1 MTKLKEVGGNRV
13 AASALEGSAAKKDTG
28 RAYCNTCPSGAGGLR
43 PIRYAEMEAGKVLI
57 AEAAKRAADTKKEL
71 EKEQKSE
78 DKKRD
83 RDVRDTPKLS
93 KQSRWF
99 GIEGKIL
106 KESDGKWVLEM
117 EGERW
122 EAFLNWT
129 FAGDTDISRQLRELS
144 QLYLALL
151 EAVLTY
157 TTGEEQ
163 AVQISRLD
171 AVLAEKLNLLLETNL
186 KDLME
191 LLWQAGQT
199 DTMES
204 VKSSVY
210 KQVTGKTISLR
221 EANHFFARGKMNASG
236 GSRFFMPVS
245 ATTGREVKGITRRAD
260 NARTY
265 TSAKAGVSLSEEG
278 ILYKPSGGG
287 NVKINQ
293 EFDLHRKS
301 GELQISQRTA
311 VLNSSDRGNLFFSG
325 RITSFT
331 GRELSDANR
340 FARYMNGNGNLL
352 KNPAITA
359 ENDEVR
365 GFLSAL
371 TSVKGQIYAAGAG
384 RENTMR
390 GTLRTAINQIVDYYL
405 TRKGAYKVYYYTTSV
420 YERTKSPQK
429 TFEEGLEY
437 AYRLFMEKKGD
448 AAYRTQAAYA
458 EQAGFFHMLEKGQL
472 SGEDLRKGILF
483 LEKNWREFLQSI
495 GEDEKKGISLAV
507 QRYSPWGILL
517 EAEGGSDLTK
527 EKRKKIMLAEMLG
540 LAALGI
546 VYLFYRLFFG

>member
-163 AVQISRLD
+163 AVQISRLE

-245 ATTGREVKGITRRAD
+245 ETTGREVKGITRWAD
-260 NARTY
+260 NAGTY

-340 FARYMNGNGNLL
+340 FARSMNGSGNLL